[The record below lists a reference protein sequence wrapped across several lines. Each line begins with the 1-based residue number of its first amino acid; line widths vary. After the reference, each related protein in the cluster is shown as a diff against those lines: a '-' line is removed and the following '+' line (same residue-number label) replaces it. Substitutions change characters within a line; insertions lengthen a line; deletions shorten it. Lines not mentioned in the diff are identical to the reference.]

1 MNCYTLHWIHIP
13 LQWLIQLF
21 GTNIKATAQNGAKII
36 LPFKQFETTHGAYM
50 ETFGF
55 MMWIEA
61 KGEKES
67 GNVANIMRAENKRRK
82 NLHKSYAQSIFDSA
96 LCNIEIL

>member
-1 MNCYTLHWIHIP
+1 
-13 LQWLIQLF
+13 
-21 GTNIKATAQNGAKII
+21 
-36 LPFKQFETTHGAYM
+36 M